1 MSFNDALEEYE
12 IKQQFSKSDMFV
24 LWRKIALTS
33 RGRIALQKA
42 YKEQINGLLELNLKL
57 IRGLKRHNKYEVE
70 EILNG
75 HFGLNSDNKEFE
87 LEISPLSSPSL
98 SPSSSVL
105 ISKDFHDDYDD
116 IFAML
121 H

>member
-12 IKQQFSKSDMFV
+12 IKYKLSKSDIFV
-24 LWRKIALTS
+24 LWRKVALTS
-33 RGRIALQKA
+33 KCKISLRKR
-42 YKEQINGLLELNLKL
+42 YDEEINGLLELNLKL
-57 IRGLKRHNKYEVE
+57 IRGLKKHNKYEVE
-70 EILNG
+70 EILNK
-75 HFGLNSDNKEFE
+75 HFGLNSDNTEFK
-87 LEISPLSSPSL
+87 LDISPLSSPSL

-105 ISKDFHDDYDD
+105 ISKDYQDDYDD